1 MLDEKMEFAK
11 ALKDFINLSLAHHGQ
26 EAEYCTDAV
35 EIVDARNHIFRL
47 VPNTG
52 TDEELNR
59 FAMQGLCRLDEWTL
73 KLTPDIQRLLA
84 VAKDFF
90 D

>member
-1 MLDEKMEFAK
+1 MLDEKMEFAE

-26 EAEYCTDAV
+26 EAEYSTDAV

-59 FAMQGLCRLDEWTL
+59 FALQGLCRLDECSL
-73 KLTPDIQRLLA
+73 NLTPDIQRLLA